1 MKPVDK
7 QSVLLLRGPYLLR
20 RVHVFVESFEGIDI
34 ELHEL
39 PEQIKVAL
47 QDVPGRA
54 AAVDDAE
61 QDVLSRDGSRG

>member
-1 MKPVDK
+1 MRGV
-7 QSVLLLRGPYLLR
+7 VGLRGPYLLR
-20 RVHVFVESFEGIDI
+20 RVHVFVESFEGINV

-39 PEQIKVAL
+39 PEQIEVAL

-61 QDVLSRDGSRG
+61 QDVLPRGGSRE